1 MAKWFSAALNAAKL
15 LQPKGSKEQM
25 LNTLRKQPG
34 VKQEEMDFLRLDELF
49 NGQDVIT
56 AEQLQKAI
64 QQRLDAAHLGVNPN
78 ADTYLP
84 MANPAN
90 NIPGLRTL
98 RLDAKNT
105 QYPEYSLVH
114 EDIPRPTTPQGM
126 IVVDELDM
134 SKPNGPRKPHVQH
147 DYVERVPQAGTSSD
161 AYDYDISGQHFPN
174 SIHGNMH
181 NPRVLNPRLNI
192 GHTRGFTGDLVHPRE
207 VIALDQE
214 GFPVEIPNRREP
226 IFVLDELQSDLMQ
239 SIYSENRRYQKQ
251 LDNIKADQLDD
262 KDNIIGQR
270 SSDAEM
276 DSTVKHINELAEQRK
291 NLPFQKS
298 WPELLLKD
306 ALQEAVDRDAPY
318 FGWLNGERQAARYGP
333 EQKREDGLKAFYD
346 GRLVNSKLWKELGLE
361 KPRQGTVSTKGDK
374 FYDNG
379 WENAWF
385 VKLPPEVRKRIK
397 EQGLPLFGL
406 GALATYGPYENQ
418 GALYEQAR

>member
-1 MAKWFSAALNAAKL
+1 
-15 LQPKGSKEQM
+15 M

-64 QQRLDAAHLGVNPN
+64 QERLNAAGMGVNETAN
-78 ADTYLP
+78 SYLP
-84 MANPAN
+84 MANPVN
-90 NIPGLRTL
+90 NIPGLQTQ
-98 RLDAKNT
+98 RLDARNSK
-105 QYPEYSLVH
+105 YPEYSLVH
-114 EDIPRPTTPQGM
+114 EDTPRPTTPQGFL
-126 IVVDELDM
+126 VVDELDI
-134 SKPNGPRKPHVQH
+134 SNPGSARKVHAQH
-147 DYVERVPQAGTSSD
+147 DYVERIPQAGTSRD
-161 AYDYDISGQHFPN
+161 AYDYDLSGQHFPN
-174 SIHGNMH
+174 DTATINND
-181 NPRVLNPRLNI
+181 NPRINI

-207 VIALDQE
+207 VIALDTE

-239 SIYSENRRYQKQ
+239 SIYTENRRYQKQ

-276 DSTVKHINELAEQRK
+276 DSTVKHINELAELRK

-318 FGWLNGERQAARYGP
+318 FGWLNGERVAARFGP
-333 EQKREDGLKAFYD
+333 EEGREAGLKAFYD
-346 GRLVNSKLWKELGLE
+346 NRLVNSKLWKELGLE

-397 EQGLPLFGL
+397 EQGLPLFSL
-406 GALATYGPYENQ
+406 GALATYGPYQNQ